1 MGIYIIFSRIKV
13 AYERNVD
20 KILVGRSSEMDDTTL
35 NPPPI
40 DTSTPMCAI
49 GAETFISTNEPVGGL
64 SNQSENGTVTQTMNS
79 ELNNTLKIPE
89 LPTNFE
95 QNVLRLGCVS
105 SDVELGLDPPGNEH
119 EQTDQNLQNSSN
131 ETVTSPLSSK
141 VIAPINDLCEPFV
154 GDGEMCEETDNLSLE
169 DIEIIDLTAQDDAP
183 TSRRASLDRAAKRRA
198 SLDRAA
204 KRRAS
209 LDRASK
215 GQATLNKVVN
225 ERPTPNLNGP
235 LKRSKTPIE
244 RPKTPLGRPKRNN
257 RFTGYSAPGHSS
269 KRSKPKNRANGKFHC
284 ELCDYTTDNITNLN
298 AHHRIHKGKRPYKC
312 EKCTKSFVQKVQRD
326 VHQRLHFKFKCKICR
341 LNFRTEFTRNSH
353 QKSCN
358 AKRYECD
365 LCRYTTA
372 LKTSI
377 DNHLRQHTGEKPFE
391 CIHCSKRFVQVTN
404 LNDHLKAHHNYKIC
418 LDRTGFDKTAYV

>member
-1 MGIYIIFSRIKV
+1 M

-20 KILVGRSSEMDDTTL
+20 KILVGRSSNTTL

-40 DTSTPMCAI
+40 ETSTPMCAI
-49 GAETFISTNEPVGGL
+49 GAETVILTSKPVGGS
-64 SNQSENGTVTQTMNS
+64 SNQSENDTVTQTVNS
-79 ELNNTLKIPE
+79 ELNNTLEIPE

-95 QNVLRLGCVS
+95 QNILRSGCVS
-105 SDVELGLDPPGNEH
+105 FNVEPGLDPPGNEH
-119 EQTDQNLQNSSN
+119 EQTDQSLQNSSN
-131 ETVTSPLSSK
+131 ETVTSPLSSE
-141 VIAPINDLCEPFV
+141 VIAPINDLCEPIE
-154 GDGEMCEETDNLSLE
+154 GDGKTCEETDNLSLE

-183 TSRRASLDRAAKRRA
+183 TSQRASLNREAKRRA

-215 GQATLNKVVN
+215 RQATLNKVVN

-235 LKRSKTPIE
+235 LERPKTPIE

-269 KRSKPKNRANGKFHC
+269 KRRTENEWAPKNDKTNETFHC
-284 ELCDYTTDNITNLN
+284 ELCDYTTDNITNFN
-298 AHHRIHKGKRPYKC
+298 AHHRIHKGRRPYKC
-312 EKCTKSFVQKVQRD
+312 AKCTKSFVQKVQRN
-326 VHQRLHFKFKCKICR
+326 VHQRLHFKFKCEICR
-341 LNFRTEFTRNSH
+341 LNFRTKFTRNSH

-358 AKRYECD
+358 AKRYECYS
-365 LCRYTTA
+365 CQYTTA

-377 DNHLRQHTGEKPFE
+377 DNHLRQHTGEKPFQCE
-391 CIHCSKRFVQVTN
+391 HCSKRFVQLTC
-404 LNDHLKAHHNYKIC
+404 LNDHVKAHHNYKTC
-418 LDRTGFDKTAYV
+418 LDRTGFDKTAYI